1 MRACIAY
8 KLSLLQFNW
17 LAAMA
22 YGTHVAAG
30 LIDYIALFGIVKK

>member
-1 MRACIAY
+1 MCVAD

-22 YGTHVAAG
+22 YGTYVAAVV
-30 LIDYIALFGIVKK
+30 IDNKLG